1 MARVEFVG
9 RSRQDADNV
18 AASPARLVNCYREP
32 AGESRF
38 SLKSVLGTTL
48 FSDLASPVGRVL
60 RSVNQR
66 LYAAAGGFL
75 HEISLSS
82 GSASILGSINDDP
95 DTIIEGYEQN
105 VTLAAGGVYY
115 VWNGATLLP
124 IGGGAFD
131 DVGSV
136 AFLSGYTILTEEGG
150 SLWEWTDLQ
159 DPSTRDPLNVATA
172 EAFDDNLLRA
182 VALGGNLYLMGTRSI
197 EIWALTG
204 AAGADA
210 FERLGGGVI
219 DRGLKRKGLVTVFGE
234 GAFMVGN
241 DGVAYILSGA
251 ALQPVSTPSVE
262 TAINQGDPTHV
273 FYFEDEGHKHCV
285 IRFSD
290 RPAWV
295 FDLATG
301 EWHERAEG
309 LGLDAWGIFSM
320 CQCPTGRAFGIDAT
334 GRVRR
339 FLRSNQDMGETLV
352 RQATSM
358 VFDMQ
363 GPRFRVSFLE
373 ALCRAGFSNI
383 GRDAEVVLETSQDG
397 GVTWG
402 PPKSRSVGD
411 TGGYRARA
419 TWRALGQFRS
429 FTVRFTIADAAEIPL
444 YADMRMD
451 VA

>member
-1 MARVEFVG
+1 M
-9 RSRQDADNV
+9 
-18 AASPARLVNCYREP
+18 
-32 AGESRF
+32 
-38 SLKSVLGTTL
+38 
-48 FSDLASPVGRVL
+48 
-60 RSVNQR
+60 
-66 LYAAAGGFL
+66 
-75 HEISLSS
+75 
-82 GSASILGSINDDP
+82 
-95 DTIIEGYEQN
+95 
-105 VTLAAGGVYY
+105 
-115 VWNGATLLP
+115 
-124 IGGGAFD
+124 
-131 DVGSV
+131 
-136 AFLSGYTILTEEGG
+136 
-150 SLWEWTDLQ
+150 
-159 DPSTRDPLNVATA
+159 ATA

-182 VALGGNLYLMGTRSI
+182 VALAGNLYLMGTRSI

-309 LGLDAWGIFSM
+309 LGLDAWSIFSM

-363 GPRFRVSFLE
+363 GPRFRVKDIE
-373 ALCRAGFSNI
+373 AQCRAGFSSLPPI
-383 GRDAEVVLETSQDG
+383 ATLVSTLWTADGTVTVDGIAISADGLAGSDTVMVPQPARITLETSKDG
-397 GVTWG
+397 GITWG
-402 PPKSRSVGD
+402 PPKSRSAGSA
-411 TGGYRARA
+411 GQYLARPK
-419 TWRALGQFRS
+419 WRSLGQFRS
-429 FTVRFTIADAAEIPL
+429 LTLRFTIADAAEIPL